1 MEYIRAG
8 TAVNHALW
16 PFPNFSATVHW
27 SIQQP
32 QTLKTVQY
40 LADRDI
46 NNATLSPPPPKK
58 NYVKYYYATV
68 MNCQVRKSTGN
79 FTIHGGGRKRKL
91 KRKTACS
98 HLPTLPN
105 KSIWEP
111 SPLIQPEAWAKVIIN
126 VQENVHRTAGKQLC
140 PIIQAASW
148 RVRVKMVQLFLYTPE
163 KHMVE
168 LRYRSSHS

>member
-1 MEYIRAG
+1 MLFDHFQTSLQPFTEAFSSPRLWRQCSTLLTG
-8 TAVNHALW
+8 TSTML
-16 PFPNFSATVHW
+16 PC
-27 SIQQP
+27 
-32 QTLKTVQY
+32 L
-40 LADRDI
+40 
-46 NNATLSPPPPKK
+46 PPPPKK